1 MTTQTKPKKA
11 KAPKKAPEKNME
23 EYMDL
28 EEVLQSHKD
37 GLTALEEVIN
47 DHALQLDRL
56 NHASEVQYDEIT
68 ELKELLVHSVNSLFW
83 MSAIGIA
90 VAITF
95 AGVAVFRN

>member
-1 MTTQTKPKKA
+1 
-11 KAPKKAPEKNME
+11 
-23 EYMDL
+23 MDL
-28 EEVLQSHKD
+28 EEVLQSHED

-68 ELKELLVHSVNSLFW
+68 KLKELLVHSVNSLFW
-83 MSAIGIA
+83 MAAIGIA